1 MKLLTWMKDG
11 GPESRVWGFFL
22 IEWKRFFSVAL
33 LMFKDGSREAY
44 HSHAFNALSWVLK
57 GELTEDRLLEKK
69 PGFTS
74 STTRTFKPSLKPI
87 WTSRTNMHKVS
98 STGTTFVLSVR
109 GPWAKT
115 WMEYL
120 PIDNQ
125 FVMLTNGRQELVRMR
140 DYHWLSRG
148 AA

>member
-57 GELTEDRLLEKK
+57 GKLTEDRLLEKK
-69 PGFTS
+69 PGFTRS
-74 STTRTFKPSLKPI
+74 IMSTFKPSLKPI

-98 STGTTFVLSVR
+98 STGTTFVLSFR
-109 GPWAKT
+109 GPWAAT

-120 PIDNQ
+120 PLDDQ
-125 FVMLTNGRQELVRMR
+125 FVMLAGGRLELVRMR
-140 DYHWLSRG
+140 DYRWKGEL
-148 AA
+148 A